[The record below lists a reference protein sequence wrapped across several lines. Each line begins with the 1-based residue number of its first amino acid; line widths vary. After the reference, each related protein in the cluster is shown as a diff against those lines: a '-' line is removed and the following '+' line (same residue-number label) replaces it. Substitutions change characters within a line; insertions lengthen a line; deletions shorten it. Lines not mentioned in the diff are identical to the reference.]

1 MLYSRTGVRSHDPIF
16 VKRRGIVDV
25 VDGFPTGMVDEKGRC
40 RAGCCDATE
49 KEAARASLEMLRVGG
64 GPAETDGARLATRR
78 GIEVLFDPVRS
89 VEPADKVELI
99 CELYETNDCLG
110 RCISFFLVCFFQGM
124 TTKYLHQDVDK
135 HFNTPIA
142 KMSTTLRW

>member
-25 VDGFPTGMVDEKGRC
+25 VDGYPTGIVDEKGRC

-49 KEAARASLEMLRVGG
+49 KEAARASLETLRVGG
-64 GPAETDGARLATRR
+64 GPAEIDGARLATRR

-89 VEPADKVELI
+89 VEAADKVELI

-110 RCISFFLVCFFQGM
+110 RCISLFSRVIISGNDKKIFAPGYRQAFQQ
-124 TTKYLHQDVDK
+124 T
-135 HFNTPIA
+135 IA
-142 KMSTTLRW
+142 